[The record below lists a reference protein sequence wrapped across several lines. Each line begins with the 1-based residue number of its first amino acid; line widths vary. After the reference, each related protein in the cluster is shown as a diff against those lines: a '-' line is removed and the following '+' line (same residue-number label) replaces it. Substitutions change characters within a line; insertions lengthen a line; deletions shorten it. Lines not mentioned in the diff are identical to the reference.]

1 MERRDKP
8 RKLVL
13 AVAVVLATTAA
24 CDQRPE
30 RQADMA
36 IRAAG
41 ETYTAGYEMLGD
53 AIEELERDIARSG
66 CRERRAHDGQSPYR
80 RDAPGWLSETYRF
93 AWNNCDAA
101 LSGLQAVQAMAE
113 EGGSG
118 QDRPRDGPR
127 RRTGGGGRGDGTR
140 RRHPRAQAPVLVH
153 QAEGFAETA
162 MSISVSCNPTPS
174 TPLGFTARVSPA

>member
-1 MERRDKP
+1 MNQRHHREN
-8 RKLVL
+8 LVL
-13 AVAVVLATTAA
+13 AMAVVLATTAG

-53 AIEELERDIARSG
+53 AIEELERDIGRSG
-66 CRERRAHDGQSPYR
+66 CRERRAHDGQSPYGR
-80 RDAPGWLSETYRF
+80 NAPAGLDDTYRF

-118 QDRPRDGPR
+118 QDRPRDGAR
-127 RRTGGGGRGDGTR
+127 RRTRCWRTW
-140 RRHPRAQAPVLVH
+140 
-153 QAEGFAETA
+153 
-162 MSISVSCNPTPS
+162 
-174 TPLGFTARVSPA
+174 